1 VLDGGALGATMKD
14 NLLVFVGGAL
24 LCAGLS
30 SSTTAF
36 AQAFDPRAPEDL
48 PDAPSPPSLLDLTH
62 RSLYVAF
69 ETTQASVR
77 PNDIGG
83 VPQGRVFGGITRLE
97 GELAIDRARR
107 FFAGFGEEVAVS
119 GLGQGTVLPSY
130 PEIWGRAVWASRAG
144 LAYGGGLGFVL
155 PVFSRD
161 PNSEAARASQLARV
175 VKPWSFSLFS
185 DNTFTARP
193 FLDARV
199 IDGSVTLQFRQSL
212 ELQGLVADA
221 QLPTRSLVSRT
232 TVYLGYQ
239 PVKPLGFGLEVTE
252 VYFIS
257 ASSVCVDVPKAAA
270 PTTSTSGKPI
280 DPGTEKA
287 CTTLTDDL
295 RAAFVLSPS
304 VRFTVGDFHPAVSAI
319 VPFGQTLLGEARNF
333 WAVRLSLGAVFE
345 L

>member
-1 VLDGGALGATMKD
+1 MADLVK
-14 NLLVFVGGAL
+14 NKRLVFV
-24 LCAGLS
+24 AGLVASSLSLVS
-30 SSTTAF
+30 SSAS

-48 PDAPSPPSLLDLTH
+48 PDAPSPPSLVDLTH
-62 RSLYVAF
+62 RSLYAAF

-77 PNDIGG
+77 PNDVAG
-83 VPQGRVFGGITRLE
+83 VQQGRVFGGITRLE

-107 FFAGFGEEVAVS
+107 FFAGVGEEVAVT
-119 GLGQGTVLPSY
+119 GFGQGTVLPSY
-130 PEIWGRAVWASRAG
+130 PELWGRAVWASRAG

-155 PVFSRD
+155 PVFSREPRSD
-161 PNSEAARASQLARV
+161 AARASQLARV

-239 PVKPLGFGLEVTE
+239 PIKPLGFGLEVTE

-257 ASSVCVDVPKAAA
+257 ASSVCVDVPKTA
-270 PTTSTSGKPI
+270 PVSSGSVGSSTGTTT
-280 DPGTEKA
+280 DPGTEKS

-304 VRFTVGDFHPAVSAI
+304 ARFTVGDFHPALSAI
-319 VPFGQTLLGEARNF
+319 LPFGQTLLGEARNF

>member
-1 VLDGGALGATMKD
+1 VGFVVMDKS
-14 NLLVFVGGAL
+14 LVWMG
-24 LCAGLS
+24 AGLLLALAF
-30 SSTTAF
+30 TTTKAH

-48 PDAPSPPSLLDLTH
+48 PDAPSPPSLVDLTH
-62 RSLYVAF
+62 RSLYAAF

-77 PNDIGG
+77 PNDVGG
-83 VPQGRVFGGITRLE
+83 VPQGRVFGGITRFE

-107 FFAGFGEEVAVS
+107 FFAGIGEEVAVS

-130 PEIWGRAVWASRAG
+130 PELWGRAVWASRAG

-155 PVFSRD
+155 PVFSRE

-257 ASSVCVDVPKAAA
+257 ASSVCVDVPKAA
-270 PTTSTSGKPI
+270 PVTTTPSGGKAT